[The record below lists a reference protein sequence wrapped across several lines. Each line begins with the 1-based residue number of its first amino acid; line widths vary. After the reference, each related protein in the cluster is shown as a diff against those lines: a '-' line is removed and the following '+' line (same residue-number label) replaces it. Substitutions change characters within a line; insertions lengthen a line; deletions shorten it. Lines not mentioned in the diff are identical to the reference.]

1 MSKRG
6 GSRIGENTVGKVTW
20 TAAMFFYSKFVCLSR
35 KFMSVRERKEYNN
48 KGFLDRLGERRGEG
62 GGRRKGVGGGEGK
75 KGRDGI
81 VGGCVPGPREERMKG
96 GEREWTSR
104 SLDPLKNESPTGSGP
119 SLLRSSIPKTIPNL
133 RQNSI
138 GPNFHLCKWIL

>member
-62 GGRRKGVGGGEGK
+62 GGRGGEGE
-75 KGRDGI
+75 KGRKAG
-81 VGGCVPGPREERMKG
+81 
-96 GEREWTSR
+96 
-104 SLDPLKNESPTGSGP
+104 TGSLEVVCRAPG
-119 SLLRSSIPKTIPNL
+119 R
-133 RQNSI
+133 R
-138 GPNFHLCKWIL
+138 G